1 MKNDLEQVIENIL
14 KKYKSTFLLTEHVR
28 MLITREIIQTLEK
41 TNKKELIYYSAKD
54 SDATAFDND
63 WETDKSICWET
74 AR

>member
-14 KKYKSTFLLTEHVR
+14 KKYKSTFLLSEWNREV
-28 MLITREIIQTLEK
+28 ITREIIQTLEK